1 MLSPETMTTIRRL
14 GETILAQEA
23 VILELLAQVR
33 DLQGA
38 LDWYDLELNKMY
50 GYKDQDDEYGEWDE
64 YRDI

>member
-1 MLSPETMTTIRRL
+1 MLSHETMTTIRRL
-14 GETILAQEA
+14 EETIFAQEA
-23 VILELLAQVR
+23 AILELLAQVR

>member
-23 VILELLAQVR
+23 AILELLAQVR